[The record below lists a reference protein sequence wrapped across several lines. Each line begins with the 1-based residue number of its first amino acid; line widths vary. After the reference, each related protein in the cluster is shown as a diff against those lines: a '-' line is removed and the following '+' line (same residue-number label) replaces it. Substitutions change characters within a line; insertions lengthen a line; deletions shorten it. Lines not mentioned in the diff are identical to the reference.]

1 MKAGS
6 SIISDPPQQHGRET
20 FINVTLNVGGK
31 ENSATYIRLG
41 ALVGYNVTFKVV
53 RIGRWHEISSQF
65 VRVIHT
71 TNTHTAACKQTFLT

>member
-1 MKAGS
+1 MTDW
-6 SIISDPPQQHGRET
+6 SDLIKQQ
-20 FINVTLNVGGK
+20 L
-31 ENSATYIRLG
+31 ENSATYIRRG

-71 TNTHTAACKQTFLT
+71 TNTHTAACKQTFFSPDQTAVEEVNA